1 MSKKEI
7 IISVSSDRDFDE
19 IATTIEQSFDIKRKT
34 YPNNGGIKYI
44 VKPRIYKRRVLYSEE
59 QAKAIILA
67 YKSYLKDYETGNKYA
82 WYHAR
87 EGRKLGLSKK
97 QVTTILDNAGILRTD
112 LHNTHIMKGK

>member
-7 IISVSSDRDFDE
+7 IISINLDKDFDE
-19 IATTIEQSFDIKRKT
+19 IATTIEQSFDVKGKS
-34 YPNNGGIKYI
+34 YLSDGSIKYV
-44 VKPRIYKRRVLYSEE
+44 VKPRNYHRRVLYSEE

-67 YKSYLKDYETGNKYA
+67 YKQYLEDHEAGIKYA

-97 QVTTILDNAGILRTD
+97 QVITILKNIGILRTE
-112 LHNTHIMKGK
+112 LHNTHRMKEE